1 MLTNTSHSFAPNSL
15 LDHSQAE
22 LDNLFETL
30 PALKEGELNGVYRGR
45 LFAIIGLGF
54 LPRFLRRGLYKVLQ
68 TFINPWKGKR
78 FDLESGANIW
88 FFKKGFLPYGYYNI
102 NLQDSDVDQKPVTHL
117 SYDVEQNLA
126 LLRDVRGETRKLSEG
141 VYLARMNYQTR
152 KNLVR
157 VLYFTL
163 DRH

>member
-1 MLTNTSHSFAPNSL
+1 MLTTTLKSFAVNSL
-15 LDHSQAE
+15 LDHSQSE

-30 PALKEGELNGVYRGR
+30 PALKDDELKGVYRGR
-45 LFAIIGLGF
+45 LFAIKGLGF
-54 LPRFLRRGLYKVLQ
+54 LPRILRTVLYRLLQ

-78 FDLESGANIW
+78 FDPEARANVW
-88 FFKKGFLPYGYYNI
+88 FFKKGVLPYGYYNI
-102 NLQDSDVDQKPVTHL
+102 NMQDSDVDHKPVTHL

-126 LLRDVRGETRKLSEG
+126 LLRGVRGEVRKLSEG
-141 VYLARMNYQTR
+141 IYLARMNYQTR
-152 KNLVR
+152 NKLVR